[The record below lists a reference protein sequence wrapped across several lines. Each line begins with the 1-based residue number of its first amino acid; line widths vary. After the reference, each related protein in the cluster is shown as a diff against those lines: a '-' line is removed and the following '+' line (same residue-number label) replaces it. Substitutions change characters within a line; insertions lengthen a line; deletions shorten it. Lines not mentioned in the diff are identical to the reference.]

1 MPFWKNGRRTSRL
14 RPGCPKWG
22 SVGRRAVSHGW
33 VRRFDEDVSH
43 LFEQVEVGIPVTVL
57 P

>member
-14 RPGCPKWG
+14 RPGCPEWG
-22 SVGRRAVSHGW
+22 SVGRAVSHGW
-33 VRRFDEDVSH
+33 VRRFEEDVRH

>member
-14 RPGCPKWG
+14 RPGCPDWG
-22 SVGRRAVSHGW
+22 SVGRAVSHGW
-33 VRRFDEDVSH
+33 VRRFDEDVRY